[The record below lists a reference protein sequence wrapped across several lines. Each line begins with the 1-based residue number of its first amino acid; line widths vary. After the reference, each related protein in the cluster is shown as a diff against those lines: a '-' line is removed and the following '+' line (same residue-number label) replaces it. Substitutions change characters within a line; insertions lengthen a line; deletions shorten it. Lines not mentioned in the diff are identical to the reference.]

1 MVSNQNETLKVHSHD
16 FKGKETLKVSEKADV
31 SNLDARKRQFESLSG
46 GEWRHSCLKSAW
58 GQIKLSNLMSF
69 FKYKFGWLK

>member
-31 SNLDARKRQFESLSG
+31 SNLDARKRQFESLSLV
-46 GEWRHSCLKSAW
+46 ET
-58 GQIKLSNLMSF
+58 QLS
-69 FKYKFGWLK
+69 